1 MTPAHPHD
9 GDPRSTD
16 DLVGE
21 LFRRLF
27 LIRDF
32 HEPVFRAA
40 IHDAIM
46 AVARAAHVEAEA
58 RGRRVAERTGN
69 YPTDFSGTPWG
80 QRRPTEGDDLPEG

>member
-1 MTPAHPHD
+1 MTHPND
-9 GDPRSTD
+9 DARSAD

-27 LIRDF
+27 LMREF

-46 AVARAAHVEAEA
+46 ALARAAHAEAEA
-58 RGRRVAERTGN
+58 RGRRVAERTGSR
-69 YPTDFSGTPWG
+69 PTDIAVTPWG
-80 QRRPTEGDDLPEG
+80 RRRPTEGADLPEG

>member
-1 MTPAHPHD
+1 MTTHPID
-9 GDPRSTD
+9 DDTRTND

-27 LIRDF
+27 IMRGF

-40 IHDAIM
+40 LRDAILV
-46 AVARAAHVEAEA
+46 VARAAHAEAEA
-58 RGRRVAERTGN
+58 RGRRVAERTGSW
-69 YPTDFSGTPWG
+69 PTDFSGTPWG